1 MRNGFIVLSEKD
13 WEGMDEKQKLW
24 AIYNTMSSMDTRLKI
39 LERRPVVDKCFSFL
53 GGIVGGALAFLGI
66 KYGGK

>member
-1 MRNGFIVLSEKD
+1 MSNGFIVLNEKD

-24 AIYNTMSSMDTRLKI
+24 AIYNTLNSMDKRLKI
-39 LERRPVVDKCFSFL
+39 LERRPVVDKCFSFF
-53 GGIVGGALAFLGI
+53 GGIIGGALAFFGI